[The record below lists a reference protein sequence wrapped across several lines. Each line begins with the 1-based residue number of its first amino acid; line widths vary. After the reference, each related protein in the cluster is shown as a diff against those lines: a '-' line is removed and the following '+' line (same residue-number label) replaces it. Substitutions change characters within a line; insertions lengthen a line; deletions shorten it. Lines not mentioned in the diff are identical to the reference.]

1 MGNTISYETTPTTLS
16 LGLKGSVKG
25 LQFSNKSIRFAGVP
39 YALPPTGE
47 YRWRKPR
54 PLPESHQY
62 DEFDATEFKN
72 PCWQKL
78 FGKVA
83 KAEGTEAQYSE
94 DCLLLNIWTP
104 ALKDGETLE
113 GRKLPVVLWLH
124 GGWFQMGDPSQEP
137 GMDPIELISTG
148 GLNAIFIA
156 IGYRLNI
163 FGFLAGSALLED
175 SDGAAAGNC
184 GLWDQRL
191 AMEWVQENIQHF
203 GGDPNNIVLG
213 GRSGGAYGV
222 EAQVL
227 HEMRNPAC
235 ENLIKKFYMLSNA
248 IPAQPKTVAETES
261 QFDEVC
267 TYFNLPASLP
277 AKEKLARLRHIPAKD
292 LVDALERMKN
302 HTFRPV
308 TDDLFIHSNLIEF
321 LTSGRFAKTF
331 KDRGMK
337 LLIGEVLNEESLYAE
352 YNSPEQPILSALQ
365 HQLENYYAPST
376 VERILPSSTLPSS
389 SSLQPWKSLYG
400 TIAADGQVRA
410 PSRFLAKKLFE
421 NGVGVD
427 DVWRYLIAYRMGF
440 IDESVA
446 PGEFGVAHAMDKP
459 FWNFSITHG
468 PSAEERALMEEWIE
482 ILVAFVH
489 GDEEYEFGT
498 KRVDE
503 VKVATPEKKIEI
515 WKDERW
521 EDLSK
526 LGGVFASA

>member
-16 LGLKGSVKG
+16 LGSKGTIKG

-54 PLPESHQY
+54 PLPETHRY
-62 DEFDATEFKN
+62 ENFDATEFKN

-104 ALKDGETLE
+104 ALKGGETLE

-137 GMDPIELISTG
+137 GMDPTELLSTG

-163 FGFLAGSALLED
+163 FGFLSSSALGD
-175 SDGAAAGNC
+175 APGNF

-191 AMEWVQENIQHF
+191 AMEWVHHNIHHF
-203 GGDPNNIVLG
+203 GGDPENIVLG
-213 GRSGGAYGV
+213 GRSAGAYGV

-227 HEMRNPAC
+227 HEMRNPNA

-248 IPAQPKTVAETES
+248 IPAQPKTVAETEE

-267 TYFNLPASLP
+267 THFSIPPSLAP
-277 AKEKLARLRHIPAKD
+277 QEKLTRLRSLPAKD
-292 LVDALERMKN
+292 LVDALEHLKN

-308 TDDLFIHSNLIEF
+308 TDEQFIHSGLITY
-321 LTSGRFAKTF
+321 LTSGSFAKTF

-337 LLIGEVLNEESLYAE
+337 VLIGEVQNEETLYAE
-352 YNSPEQPILSALQ
+352 YNSPSSPTLSSLK

-376 VERILPSSTLPSS
+376 VERILPNYPLPSPDQD
-389 SSLQPWKSLYG
+389 LQAWKKVFG
-400 TIAADGQVRA
+400 DIVADGQVRA
-410 PSRFLAKKLFE
+410 PSRFLVKNLFE
-421 NGVGVD
+421 HGVD
-427 DVWRYLIAYRMGF
+427 VESVWRYLIAYRLSF
-440 IDESVA
+440 IDENVA
-446 PGEFGVAHAMDKP
+446 PRAFGVAHAMDKP

-468 PSAEERALMEEWIE
+468 PSEGERVLMGEWIK
-482 ILVAFVH
+482 ILVAFVD
-489 GDEEYEFGT
+489 GDEGYEFGT
-498 KRVDE
+498 KQIDE
-503 VKVATPEKKIEI
+503 VKVATPEGKIEVR
-515 WKDERW
+515 KDERW

-526 LGGVFASA
+526 LGAVFASGEV